1 MGPRWKGLDK
11 LWSQRRYVFRSLML
25 LKVLP
30 ADMLQGMDMTYA
42 FLRHVYGDDPRLTAV
57 MNGIE
62 YAPHTN
68 ADWDPFSVVHKA
80 RLALTASFYSC

>member
-1 MGPRWKGLDK
+1 MGPRWKGLDE
-11 LWSQRRYVFRSLML
+11 LWSQRRYVSTPLIFEKILSAD
-25 LKVLP
+25 VLP
-30 ADMLQGMDMTYA
+30 GMDMTYA

-57 MNGIE
+57 MNAIE

-80 RLALTASFYSC
+80 R